1 MTNKTKWEVTVE
13 EDPADP
19 ENVILPFPEDMLS
32 QLGWVEGDTLNW
44 AVQDDGTVILT
55 KVAAS

>member
-19 ENVILPFPEDMLS
+19 ESVILPFPEEMLA